1 MAKLD
6 PNAGQ
11 VVVEKGDGM
20 IARTVSDV
28 IKVGGVWINLCPH
41 GYTIDCC
48 NSPECEVIAE
58 PATITRSACG
68 AEHCTGVACLRDD
81 KHKHAHIGRFG
92 AVLVWW
98 HYNDGALG
106 LQDERGGHPIFEW
119 PITMES
125 SNRNEW
131 EDAMIAACLGH
142 PVGSGIIAE
151 LALKEAHSPAELA
164 SNIAMRLTWREVNAE
179 TDVFHRV
186 KWKTG
191 SSVQTIEC
199 QDPLSITGDTTEA
212 ARHVMVELL
221 RLPREE
227 PRETIVKM
235 LRNARSRTDSEP
247 TRLMRA
253 VMK

>member
-1 MAKLD
+1 
-6 PNAGQ
+6 
-11 VVVEKGDGM
+11 VVEKGDGM
-20 IARTVSDV
+20 TARSISDV

-41 GYTIDCC
+41 GHTLDCC
-48 NSPECEVIAE
+48 NSPECEALVE

-68 AEHCTGVACLRDD
+68 AEHCTGVVCLRDD
-81 KHKHAHIGRFG
+81 KHEHAHVGRFG

-98 HYNDGALG
+98 HYDDGALG
-106 LQDERGGHPIFEW
+106 LQNERGGHPIFEW

-131 EDAMIAACLGH
+131 EAAMIAACLGH

-164 SNIAMRLTWREVNAE
+164 NTIVMRLSWRDVSAE
-179 TDVFHRV
+179 TDTFHRV

-199 QDPLSITGDTTEA
+199 QDPLSLTGDTTEA

-235 LRNARSRTDSEP
+235 LRNARSRAGPEP
-247 TRLMRA
+247 TRLMQA